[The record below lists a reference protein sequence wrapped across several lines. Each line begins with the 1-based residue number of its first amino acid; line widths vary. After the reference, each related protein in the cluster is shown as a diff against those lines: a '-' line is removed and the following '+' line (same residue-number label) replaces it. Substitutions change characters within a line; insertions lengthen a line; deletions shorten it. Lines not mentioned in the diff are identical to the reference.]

1 MKKINLT
8 LVLVLSYIASFGQ
21 TLIIEENFK
30 DGNIPVG
37 YNFLPNANRIIIEKG
52 QFVLAASNK
61 IIKTIMSYDS
71 DGFYE
76 KLSENDELVNCIFS
90 PTESA
95 FISSK
100 KTKNPN
106 DEQQFKLVIDGKSSP
121 FFKMDNTLQYFND
134 ENQFGF
140 LNQDN
145 QPNINFEKDNL
156 TLNITNIT
164 TRANEKIKFYKPDLK
179 RILGGNN
186 VKYANNIT
194 FGVRVNE
201 YNFGIITKSITKD
214 YKSSTLYRS
223 IYSYGGVQLFDYA
236 YKVQIP
242 EKSLIYS
249 NNGGGVIYTNPQTE
263 ETYVS
268 DLAINNFVI
277 DPTSEEVYVYGLY
290 GENAKNSSNI
300 SNIPVGFY
308 VVKFDKEGN
317 KIWQSNQPIND
328 ALDFNT
334 NQNITAIKLGIVIRN
349 SDVLVSIS
357 SDESKKKY
365 LHYAVLDIS
374 NGFKLKNSKINFDN
388 MEVKNP
394 VQNQFVNASFK
405 INNIG
410 NKFFDKESLFAY
422 SNNEKFSSYMNG
434 LKNHQNLYFKSFFGK
449 KGVWLIETDNITY
462 YKALFFKD

>member
-1 MKKINLT
+1 MF
-8 LVLVLSYIASFGQ
+8 ASFAQ
-21 TLIIEENFK
+21 TVIIEEKFK

-52 QFVLAASNK
+52 QFAETPTNK

-100 KTKNPN
+100 RNKNPN

-140 LNQDN
+140 LNQEN

-156 TLNITNIT
+156 TLNITNIA
-164 TRANEKIKFYKPDLK
+164 TRANEKIKFYKPDLN
-179 RILGGNN
+179 RIINGNN

-201 YNFGIITKSITKD
+201 YNFGIITKSIAKD

-223 IYSYGGVQLFDYA
+223 IYSYSGVQLFDYG

-249 NNGGGVIYTNPQTE
+249 NNGGGYIYTNPQTE
-263 ETYVS
+263 ETYLS

-277 DPTSEEVYVYGLY
+277 DAVTEEVYVYGLY
-290 GENAKNSSNI
+290 GENARNSSNI
-300 SNIPVGFY
+300 SNNPIGFY
-308 VVKFDKEGN
+308 VFKFNKEGN
-317 KIWQSNQPIND
+317 KIWQSIQPIND
-328 ALDFNT
+328 AVHFNV
-334 NQNITAIKLGIVIRN
+334 NQNITEIKLGIAIRN
-349 SDVLVSIS
+349 SDLLISIS
-357 SDESKKKY
+357 SEESKKKY

-374 NGFKLKNSKINFDN
+374 NGFKLKNSKINFEN

-394 VQNQFVNASFK
+394 LQKQFINANFK

-422 SNNEKFSSYMNG
+422 SNNEKFSNYMNG
-434 LKNHQNLYFKSFFGK
+434 LKNHQNLFFKSFFGK
-449 KGVWLIETDNITY
+449 KGIWLIETDNISY
-462 YKALFFKD
+462 YKAMFFKD